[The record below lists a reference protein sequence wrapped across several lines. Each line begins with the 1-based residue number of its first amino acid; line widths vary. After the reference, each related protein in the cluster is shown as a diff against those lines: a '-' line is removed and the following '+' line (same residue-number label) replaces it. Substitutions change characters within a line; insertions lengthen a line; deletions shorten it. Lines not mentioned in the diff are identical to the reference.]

1 MVSVPRASPLLRVAL
16 DRARL
21 HLTES
26 TSLPGGDVTD
36 FPVTGQMRRQSGA
49 SPVLLL
55 CCHTLSFFVPM
66 RAPVRRSPCI
76 PPPQSHWQHP
86 PHTQRVSSETPAH
99 HNSLP
104 QRLLPDG
111 RAPAPGRWGWGGNVP
126 LVLVTWLILIHTR
139 KESGPSP
146 SGKACQKEH
155 SSGGMWRAPPPAK
168 CNPGA
173 SWQPRIL

>member
-1 MVSVPRASPLLRVAL
+1 M
-16 DRARL
+16 
-21 HLTES
+21 
-26 TSLPGGDVTD
+26 TD
-36 FPVTGQMRRQSGA
+36 LPVTGQMRQQSGA

-86 PHTQRVSSETPAH
+86 PTQRVSSETPAH

-111 RAPAPGRWGWGGNVP
+111 RAPAPGGWGWGGNVP
-126 LVLVTWLILIHTR
+126 SVLVTWLILIHTR

-155 SSGGMWRAPPPAK
+155 SSGGMWSPPPQQNATQEH
-168 CNPGA
+168 PGSPGSCDSDSVTCTFA
-173 SWQPRIL
+173 WLGPQNVSHMLAEAWCLLGLPFH